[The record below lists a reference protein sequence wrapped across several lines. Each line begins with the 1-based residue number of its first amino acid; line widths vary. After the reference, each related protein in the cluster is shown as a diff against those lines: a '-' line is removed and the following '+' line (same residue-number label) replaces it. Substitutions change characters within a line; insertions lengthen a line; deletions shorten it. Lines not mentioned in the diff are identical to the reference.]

1 MRAIVTYANQAAD
14 YFCDDGVNAAGGNE
28 KENVE
33 MLNITGGLIYIS
45 AQGDVIDS
53 NGNIEMSGGVVFAQ
67 GPSRGG
73 NGLLGFDGTFTFKGG
88 FFFGF
93 GGADMCQTPTK
104 QGDATLVDVLYY
116 IYK

>member
-1 MRAIVTYANQAAD
+1 MQIKLRIIFY
-14 YFCDDGVNAAGGNE
+14 DDGVNAAGGDE
-28 KENVE
+28 RENVE

-45 AQGDVIDS
+45 VQGDVIDS

-73 NGLLGFDGTFTFKGG
+73 NGLLDFDVTFTFKGG

-93 GGADMCQTPTK
+93 GGADMRQTPTK
-104 QGDATLVDVLYY
+104 QGDVTLVDVLYY
-116 IYK
+116 ICK

>member
-1 MRAIVTYANQAAD
+1 M
-14 YFCDDGVNAAGGNE
+14 NAAGDNE
-28 KENVE
+28 RENVE
-33 MLNITGGLIYIS
+33 MHNITGGLIYIS

-67 GPSRGG
+67 GSSRGR

-93 GGADMCQTPTK
+93 GGADMRQTPTK
-104 QGDATLVDVLYY
+104 QGDVTLVDVLYY
-116 IYK
+116 ICK